1 MAFSVLNGTKHVR
14 EDCKKRSYADTLG
27 AQSDWNNFLGRNYM
41 SDQTPM
47 GYDTRGKLSP
57 LEVFIQY
64 GMFRNEAWNQLFYN
78 EEETDFVDPE
88 DYERYVVRPG
98 GYDIETTEGRSAFE
112 SHITKLITDF
122 PGQVVPEGET
132 FDFDTFYVKWTL
144 IHGKNTSRFS
154 QEQLDSVYND
164 VKHLIENKEQKKLAQ
179 DDADPKVGKS
189 TLGTEFPERFTSE
202 ARQAFQN

>member
-1 MAFSVLNGTKHVR
+1 
-14 EDCKKRSYADTLG
+14 
-27 AQSDWNNFLGRNYM
+27 
-41 SDQTPM
+41 M

-112 SHITKLITDF
+112 SYITKLITDF
-122 PGQVVPEGET
+122 PG
-132 FDFDTFYVKWTL
+132 
-144 IHGKNTSRFS
+144 
-154 QEQLDSVYND
+154 
-164 VKHLIENKEQKKLAQ
+164 
-179 DDADPKVGKS
+179 
-189 TLGTEFPERFTSE
+189 
-202 ARQAFQN
+202 